1 MSVTLEPSDDD
12 FKNKELVDISELPFE
27 KQFAILSFEKEVDKM
42 SLAQARYFLKA
53 FRRQEELKF
62 HVLKGVVKKNGL

>member
-12 FKNKELVDISELPFE
+12 FKNKKLVSISELPME
-27 KQFAILSFEKEVDKM
+27 KQFAIHSFEKEVDKM
-42 SLAQARYFLKA
+42 SLDQARYFLKA

-62 HVLKGVVKKNGL
+62 HVLKGVVKKDGL

>member
-12 FKNKELVDISELPFE
+12 FKLVDISELPME
-27 KQFAILSFEKEVDKM
+27 KQFAVHSFEKDVDKM
-42 SLAQARYFLKA
+42 SLEQARYFLKA

-62 HVLKGVVKKNGL
+62 HVLKGVVKKDGL